1 MPVNRHDA
9 SHFRKSNWS
18 ATSNQFTPTNGGMH
32 RCGYRYKLL
41 ATVPLMIAGNGT
53 KLAREETV
61 PNTGKSHSAVRYGFA
76 GRWPSIC
83 SWLFSPICWLHWP
96 DEQLLQW
103 KEWSG
108 ARDAAFRDSAPGG
121 WQLISGFLLSREV
134 NPWNWLLLGW
144 VGTLLVG
151 SQVMK
156 LIMEGIH

>member
-1 MPVNRHDA
+1 
-9 SHFRKSNWS
+9 
-18 ATSNQFTPTNGGMH
+18 
-32 RCGYRYKLL
+32 
-41 ATVPLMIAGNGT
+41 
-53 KLAREETV
+53 
-61 PNTGKSHSAVRYGFA
+61 
-76 GRWPSIC
+76 
-83 SWLFSPICWLHWP
+83 LHCP

-108 ARDAAFRDSAPGG
+108 ARDAAFRDSTPGG

-156 LIMEGIH
+156 LIMEGIHLIYGDHEKYSFFGRGFVAYFYSLYRSWRGPWPSR